1 MSEFINQSDICA
13 STILLSENRTGDNS
27 SIVNEARVL
36 RMWPIGAAANV
47 MQEGQQQVLQHVYVL
62 YLDKQLCFCGKKLLK
77 SLQQSFLISN

>member
-13 STILLSENRTGDNS
+13 SSILLSENRTGDNS

-47 MQEGQQQVLQHVYVL
+47 MQVGQQQVLQHV
-62 YLDKQLCFCGKKLLK
+62 
-77 SLQQSFLISN
+77 